1 MKVGINGFGRI
12 GRDVARILLEE
23 DHGLELVHINASGD
37 LDDLRH
43 LFKYDSLYGK
53 FTKDIKVEGDGFDIE
68 GHKIHFTQF
77 RDPAEIDWS
86 EHGVEIVIDSTGAF
100 KDMEGLGKHLKGSV
114 KKVILTAPG
123 KGLDN
128 TIVMGV
134 NCDTYKPEQNI
145 ISNASCTTNCL
156 APVAKVIEDT
166 FGIERGMMTTCHAY
180 TGDQMLHDKRHK
192 KDRRRARA
200 AALSMVPT
208 TTGAA
213 KAVAEVI
220 PALKGKLNGYALRVP
235 TPTVSVVDVVL
246 ELKKPATVEEVNAA
260 LKKASENELKGILG
274 FSDEELVSIDY
285 QGDPRSSI
293 VDSKLT
299 MMMGDNMVKIVS
311 WYDNEWGY
319 SCRVVDLAKIIAKS
333 I

>member
-220 PALKGKLNGYALRVP
+220 SALKGKLNGYALRVP

-319 SCRVVDLAKIIAKS
+319 SCRVIDLAKMIAKS
-333 I
+333 L

>member
-53 FTKDIKVEGDGFDIE
+53 FTKDIKVDGDGFDIE
-68 GHKIHFTQF
+68 GHKVHFTQF

-100 KDMEGLGKHLKGSV
+100 KDMEGLGKHVRGSV

-156 APVAKVIEDT
+156 APVAKVIEDA
-166 FGIERGMMTTCHAY
+166 FGIEKGMMTTCHAY
-180 TGDQMLHDKRHK
+180 TGDQMLLDKRHK

-220 PALKGKLNGYALRVP
+220 PELKGKLNGYALRVP

-260 LKKASENELKGILG
+260 LKKASENEMKGILG

-319 SCRVVDLAKIIAKS
+319 SCRVVDLAKMIAKS